1 MKMILAKNLSLPSDA
16 PARTIAVFGQ
26 KGSGKTYLA
35 MVLTEGML
43 EAGVQVVCL
52 DPTGVWWGLK
62 AEGTGP
68 GFPIL
73 VMGGDHGD
81 VPLVYTS
88 GAIVADFV
96 IQSGQS
102 VVLDLSAFNTN
113 GEQDRFVCDFAERLF
128 RGMNSQRTA
137 LHVMMDEADAFAPQ
151 NPQRKG
157 YEVRMLGAIET
168 IVRRGRSRGLGMTM
182 ITQRPAVLNKNVV
195 EQADLIIATRI
206 VGKNDHAAL
215 RDMTKLRATKEQQD
229 EFLAAVP
236 TLKNGKAFFW
246 SPEWLN
252 CFEEHEI
259 LKKRTFDSSKTPEP
273 GEKRKAPK
281 LAKVDLAKLTAEIQA
296 TVDQAKQNDPAE
308 QRREIG
314 RLQNELASV
323 RAALKKYAEA
333 PPVEVPKEVSVFDA
347 HDLDTME
354 ELLKS
359 TEALS
364 RRLDEAMAK
373 VKAPQPLRLPTR
385 ERIHPS
391 PPAAPWKPITKTVVA
406 AARPSNG
413 SSPTDLPKGERD
425 TLIAAAQHPQGITR
439 EQASILTGYK
449 RSTRDTYIQR
459 LGTRGYV
466 SVENGIVTATDAGK
480 DALGDFEALPTG
492 SQLARYWLGRLPEGE
507 RRVLEI
513 VLDQPASR
521 EEISER
527 TGYKR
532 STRDTYIQRLGV
544 RKLVSSGSQG
554 IMASSEL
561 FD

>member
-314 RLQNELASV
+314 RLQNE
-323 RAALKKYAEA
+323 
-333 PPVEVPKEVSVFDA
+333 
-347 HDLDTME
+347 T
-354 ELLKS
+354 
-359 TEALS
+359 
-364 RRLDEAMAK
+364 
-373 VKAPQPLRLPTR
+373 
-385 ERIHPS
+385 
-391 PPAAPWKPITKTVVA
+391 
-406 AARPSNG
+406 
-413 SSPTDLPKGERD
+413 GER
-425 TLIAAAQHPQGITR
+425 PR
-439 EQASILTGYK
+439 P
-449 RSTRDTYIQR
+449 R
-459 LGTRGYV
+459 
-466 SVENGIVTATDAGK
+466 
-480 DALGDFEALPTG
+480 
-492 SQLARYWLGRLPEGE
+492 
-507 RRVLEI
+507 
-513 VLDQPASR
+513 
-521 EEISER
+521 
-527 TGYKR
+527 
-532 STRDTYIQRLGV
+532 
-544 RKLVSSGSQG
+544 
-554 IMASSEL
+554 
-561 FD
+561 